1 MDKRED
7 ILKIMQAL
15 GGGPGIIA
23 LLTALS
29 LFMSISYNIIYFFIL
44 GINIDKIPLGFSDF
58 TISFTSWA
66 VMLFYIILYGFF
78 YYCIENYNERVRNGD
93 LHIYVNNIYY
103 VIRVILYFIFN
114 LILITLIEYICS
126 GFFYKSLIFFSS
138 VLFLFFVNMS
148 MVHKNNIALLS
159 VFYALFIF
167 SSLSICSL
175 YCLMVSF
182 CGIYKYKYNVYESV
196 IRYFDKGVLVYNYK
210 YEKLIFICNDKTR
223 IEYIC
228 PNYLKI
234 YDMKDATNEI
244 RGSITK

>member
-78 YYCIENYNERVRNGD
+78 IIV
-93 LHIYVNNIYY
+93 
-103 VIRVILYFIFN
+103 
-114 LILITLIEYICS
+114 
-126 GFFYKSLIFFSS
+126 
-138 VLFLFFVNMS
+138 
-148 MVHKNNIALLS
+148 
-159 VFYALFIF
+159 
-167 SSLSICSL
+167 
-175 YCLMVSF
+175 
-182 CGIYKYKYNVYESV
+182 
-196 IRYFDKGVLVYNYK
+196 
-210 YEKLIFICNDKTR
+210 
-223 IEYIC
+223 
-228 PNYLKI
+228 LKI
-234 YDMKDATNEI
+234 IMKEYVMGI
-244 RGSITK
+244 CIYM

>member
-44 GINIDKIPLGFSDF
+44 GINIDKIPLSFSDF

-103 VIRVILYFIFN
+103 VIRVILYFIFT
-114 LILITLIEYICS
+114 LILITLIDYICS
-126 GFFYKSLIFFSS
+126 
-138 VLFLFFVNMS
+138 
-148 MVHKNNIALLS
+148 
-159 VFYALFIF
+159 
-167 SSLSICSL
+167 
-175 YCLMVSF
+175 
-182 CGIYKYKYNVYESV
+182 
-196 IRYFDKGVLVYNYK
+196 
-210 YEKLIFICNDKTR
+210 
-223 IEYIC
+223 
-228 PNYLKI
+228 
-234 YDMKDATNEI
+234 
-244 RGSITK
+244 